1 MAAGGSRTLE
11 LKLVGNARNLND
23 TLRGT
28 EAKVKTFGDKMD
40 AFGRKAAAAFAVA
53 KGAAVAFAGKLA
65 VDAIKAASDLNEEVS
80 KSEVIFG
87 DAAGAVR
94 DFAEGAARSLG
105 QSRTQALEAASQF
118 GIFGKSAG
126 LQGPALSE
134 FSTRL
139 VGLASD
145 LASFNNA
152 SPEETIFA
160 IGAALRGESEPI
172 RKYGVLLNDAT
183 LKARAMEMGLYDGS
197 GALEQQARI
206 LAAFEEVLAQT
217 GDAQGDFARTS
228 DGLANQSRIL
238 NATFEDLKAQ
248 LGEALLPVANDL
260 LAWALELAPKLEEMI
275 PKVKDFIGAFLE
287 RVGEIKEDLQPA
299 LDGVIEWGREFLED
313 FRPGFMRGL
322 DELKGGFGSFVEDVK
337 LGYEDLEF
345 GLHQLADAFD
355 LEFDGMGAAVG
366 RFYELVLKRIGD
378 VLRGVGDA
386 ARGFGEF
393 FAPFA
398 EDVAARF
405 RGAAA
410 SIDSRAGS
418 VGVTPGTGAAVPS
431 TAGGFPVPGAFR
443 YEARPNAATT
453 LFGEFLRTFDG
464 SVPMLYGGYR
474 GGGTYTPDRNMNVR
488 IEGLVVD
495 PEGTA
500 RAIDRLLEER
510 ARRMGPRVTAGSFG

>member
-1 MAAGGSRTLE
+1 VAAGGSRTLE

-228 DGLANQSRIL
+228 DGSP
-238 NATFEDLKAQ
+238 TS
-248 LGEALLPVANDL
+248 
-260 LAWALELAPKLEEMI
+260 
-275 PKVKDFIGAFLE
+275 
-287 RVGEIKEDLQPA
+287 PA
-299 LDGVIEWGREFLED
+299 
-313 FRPGFMRGL
+313 
-322 DELKGGFGSFVEDVK
+322 S
-337 LGYEDLEF
+337 
-345 GLHQLADAFD
+345 
-355 LEFDGMGAAVG
+355 
-366 RFYELVLKRIGD
+366 
-378 VLRGVGDA
+378 
-386 ARGFGEF
+386 
-393 FAPFA
+393 
-398 EDVAARF
+398 
-405 RGAAA
+405 
-410 SIDSRAGS
+410 S
-418 VGVTPGTGAAVPS
+418 
-431 TAGGFPVPGAFR
+431 
-443 YEARPNAATT
+443 
-453 LFGEFLRTFDG
+453 
-464 SVPMLYGGYR
+464 
-474 GGGTYTPDRNMNVR
+474 
-488 IEGLVVD
+488 
-495 PEGTA
+495 
-500 RAIDRLLEER
+500 
-510 ARRMGPRVTAGSFG
+510 ARRSRTSRRSSARRSSRSPTTSSPGPSSWPRSSRR